1 MHRYV
6 IACEFYRAKRANTVA
21 DTIRK
26 LANEWQHPLANLW
39 IVDTVLSAGD
49 IRSLL
54 LSSLDFRDRVYI
66 TETGRDVAEFNTQ
79 PMSGGKVTHIEQART
94 KSRMLANIF
103 GRNGKTS
110 RHLMAATSKNLQSA

>member
-1 MHRYV
+1 MNRYV
-6 IACEFYRAKRANTVA
+6 IACEFYRAKRANAVA

-66 TETGRDVAEFNTQ
+66 TEAGRDVAEFNTE
-79 PMSGGKVTHIEQART
+79 PMSGGKVTQIEQART
-94 KSRMLANIF
+94 KSRMLAGIF

-110 RHLMAATSKNLQSA
+110 RHLMAATSKNLRSA